1 MMRQERVNFHI
12 IWKILVALLP
22 ILFGMPTVAMVI
34 CAYNIAMT
42 ILCLGPVTA
51 LIASL
56 SAICISMFFCGTYGE
71 TAKLQGLFIGLEAAI
86 CGCMCAYA
94 IIKKKGFY
102 NGVLLAGGAF
112 LALSF
117 TELYNSSV
125 KAGMSVAQYLTG
137 MPMELFKVQIASIAE
152 GGVNIPT
159 EAIETL
165 IDTIGRIAV
174 MMVPSILVISSLAV
188 GYGVMWL
195 VTAQMRRLP
204 VGITH
209 SFAKV
214 KLPKT
219 TVVIMALSFALF
231 FINPQGKFSYIF
243 LNALMVLG
251 AVSFFT
257 GMSFVDFYLRRI
269 VRSTPIRVV
278 IHIFVFLFSTV
289 FSGVSPYVNLFIVYI
304 LLASV
309 DAFANFRKIGKE
321 EEGGMTDE
329 TEKREN

>member
-1 MMRQERVNFHI
+1 MRQEKVSFHI

-42 ILCLGPVTA
+42 ILCIGPVTA
-51 LIASL
+51 IVASL

-71 TAKLQGLFIGLEAAI
+71 TAKLQGLFIGLEAAL
-86 CGCMCAYA
+86 CGIMCAYA

-102 NGVLLAGGAF
+102 NGVWLAGGAF
-112 LALSF
+112 LILSF
-117 TELYNSSV
+117 TEIYNNAL
-125 KAGMSVAQYLTG
+125 KAGMSVAQFLTQ
-137 MPMELFKVQIASIAE
+137 MPMDIFKMQIASMGE

-159 EAIETL
+159 ETIDAL
-165 IDTIGRIAV
+165 IDTIGHIAV
-174 MMVPSILVISSLAV
+174 MIVPSILVISSLAV

-219 TVVIMALSFALF
+219 AVIITALSFALF
-231 FINPQGKFSYIF
+231 IINPQGNFSYVF
-243 LNALMVLG
+243 LNALMILA
-251 AVSFFT
+251 AVSFFA
-257 GMSFVDFYLRRI
+257 GISFVDFYLRRALK
-269 VRSTPIRVV
+269 STPLRVV
-278 IHIFVFLFSTV
+278 IHILVILFSAV
-289 FSGVSPYVNLFIVYI
+289 FSGISPYVNLFVVYI

-309 DAFANFRKIGKE
+309 DAFANFRKIRKE
-321 EEGGMTDE
+321 EEGGE
-329 TEKREN
+329 PNEAEKREN

>member
-1 MMRQERVNFHI
+1 MMRQERVSFHI

-22 ILFGMPTVAMVI
+22 ILFGMPTVAMVF

-42 ILCLGPVTA
+42 ILCLGPITA

-56 SAICISMFFCGTYGE
+56 CAILISMFFCGTYGE
-71 TAKLQGLFIGLEAAI
+71 TAKLQGLFIGLEAAL
-86 CGCMCAYA
+86 CGCLCAYA
-94 IIKKKGFY
+94 IIKKKGFC
-102 NGVLLAGGAF
+102 NGVLLSGGAF
-112 LALSF
+112 LILSF
-117 TELYNSSV
+117 TELYNSAL
-125 KAGMSVAQYLTG
+125 KAGMSVAQFLTG
-137 MPMELFKVQIASIAE
+137 MPMELFKMQIASLNE
-152 GGVNIPT
+152 SGVNIPT
-159 EAIETL
+159 ETIDTL

-214 KLPKT
+214 RLPKT
-219 TVVIMALSFALF
+219 AVAIMILSFALF
-231 FINPQGKFSYIF
+231 FISPEGKFSYVF
-243 LNALMVLG
+243 LNALIVLG
-251 AVSFFT
+251 AVSFFA

-269 VRSTPIRVV
+269 IKNTPIRVI

-321 EEGGMTDE
+321 EEGGETDE
-329 TEKREN
+329 AEEREN